1 VARKKIDDDLSRRV
15 GLGRLV
21 IESGESIAGSEG
33 DSLMSTA
40 FVWFH
45 NGSDQPTKSVTFYEK
60 LFGWKG
66 ADGPPGM
73 TMLAR
78 DGGPFAAVME
88 KKKGETGG
96 WVPYVQ
102 VDDVAAATQRAA
114 KLGAEVVEDRTR
126 GPAGTYSVVR
136 DPGGALFAIWQKA

>member
-1 VARKKIDDDLSRRV
+1 
-15 GLGRLV
+15 
-21 IESGESIAGSEG
+21 
-33 DSLMSTA
+33 MSQA

-45 NGSDQPTKSVTFYEK
+45 NGSEKPADAAAFYEK
-60 LFGWKG
+60 LFGWKP

-78 DGGPFAAVME
+78 EAGPFAAVMP
-88 KKKGETGG
+88 KKGDARG

-102 VDDVAAATQRAA
+102 VDDVAAATKRAVQ
-114 KLGAEVVEDRTR
+114 LGAELLEDQTR

-136 DPGGALFAIWQKA
+136 DPGGATVALWQKA